1 MVWLQ
6 GSDPESKMDLKTVRC
21 QDPILELFDRLLLMA
36 ILIPLTLDPAAM
48 TRLDE
53 HPPLL
58 KEEIPDEIVLPPSNL
73 ESDEPP
79 LESDLHRQQI
89 DLLIRL
95 LQHWW
100 HDRQDFYISGNL
112 TVYYNAQQLK
122 TRDFRGPDVFVVLG
136 AEKKDRRSWAIW
148 DEGGQYPNIV
158 IELLSSSTAKVDKG
172 TKRNLYQDI
181 WRLPEYYWFDP
192 YTLEMAGFRLVEGRY
207 REITPVEAGRLPSE
221 QLGLQLGIHERK
233 LRWFT
238 GEGELIPLP
247 EAAERQRAE
256 QEYQRAEQEYQ
267 RAEQERQAKE
277 HIQQELEQLKA
288 VMRAQKLDLDQP

>member
-1 MVWLQ
+1 
-6 GSDPESKMDLKTVRC
+6 
-21 QDPILELFDRLLLMA
+21 
-36 ILIPLTLDPAAM
+36 M

-58 KEEIPDEIVLPPSNL
+58 KEENQEEIGNGIWLPPSDL

-89 DLLIRL
+89 DLLIRI
-95 LQHWW
+95 LQYWW
-100 HDRQDFYISGNL
+100 RNRQDFYISGNL
-112 TVYYNAQQLK
+112 TVYYNTQQLK

-148 DEGGQYPNIV
+148 DEGGRYPNVV

-172 TKRNLYQDI
+172 AKKALYQDI

-192 YTLEMAGFRLVEGRY
+192 HTLEFAGFRLVEGRY
-207 REITPVEAGRLPSE
+207 QEIPPDSAGHLPSE
-221 QLGLQLGIHERK
+221 QLGLQLGIHEGK

-238 GEGELIPLP
+238 AEGQLIPLP
-247 EAAERQRAE
+247 EEAERQAKE
-256 QEYQRAEQEYQ
+256 QERQRAEQEYQ

-277 HIQQELEQLKA
+277 QIQQQLERLKTILRSQGWDPEQL
-288 VMRAQKLDLDQP
+288 

>member
-1 MVWLQ
+1 
-6 GSDPESKMDLKTVRC
+6 
-21 QDPILELFDRLLLMA
+21 
-36 ILIPLTLDPAAM
+36 M
-48 TRLDE
+48 TRLDD

-58 KEEIPDEIVLPPSNL
+58 KEEIPDEILLPPSNL
-73 ESDEPP
+73 DSDEPP

-95 LQHWW
+95 LHYWW

-112 TVYYNAQQLK
+112 TVYYNTQQLK

-136 AEKKDRRSWAIW
+136 TEKKDRRSWAIW
-148 DEGGQYPNIV
+148 DEGGQYPNVV

-172 TKRNLYQDI
+172 AKKTLYQDI

-192 YTLEMAGFRLVEGRY
+192 HTLEFAGFRLVESRY
-207 REITPVEAGRLPSE
+207 QEIPPDSAGHLPSE
-221 QLGLQLGIHERK
+221 QLGLKLGIHEGK

-238 GEGELIPLP
+238 AEGQLIPLP
-247 EAAERQRAE
+247 EEAERQRAE
-256 QEYQRAEQEYQ
+256 QERQRAEQEYQ

-277 HIQQELEQLKA
+277 QTQEQLERLK
-288 VMRAQKLDLDQP
+288 VFMRSQGLDPEQL